1 VTWFEI
7 GNKAEWVNKK
17 GITMNGEIIAILEPG
32 EVAEDVLDEKE
43 RTKLST
49 TNLGAAV
56 IPETRRALIRVY
68 DENGWVTYHT
78 KRLGTLTKLIEME
91 HEQKV
96 TINDLMKEIREIKDQ
111 LQEIKSCKYPM
122 YPIKQYPII
131 NLNSRKP
138 MTETYNIRRRG
149 EKDE

>member
-1 VTWFEI
+1 MTWFEI
-7 GNKAEWVNKK
+7 GNRVEWVNKK

-91 HEQKV
+91 QEQEV
-96 TINDLMKEIREIKDQ
+96 TMDDLMKEIREIKDSIGR
-111 LQEIKSCKYPM
+111 QESERG
-122 YPIKQYPII
+122 
-131 NLNSRKP
+131 NARLRTVTRND
-138 MTETYNIRRRG
+138 NIR
-149 EKDE
+149 

>member
-1 VTWFEI
+1 MTWFEI
-7 GNKAEWVNKK
+7 DNRVEWVNKK

-91 HEQKV
+91 HEQEV
-96 TINDLMKEIREIKDQ
+96 TINDLMKEIREIKDIIGR
-111 LQEIKSCKYPM
+111 QESERG
-122 YPIKQYPII
+122 
-131 NLNSRKP
+131 NARLRTVTRND
-138 MTETYNIRRRG
+138 NIR
-149 EKDE
+149 

>member
-1 VTWFEI
+1 MTWFEI
-7 GNKAEWVNKK
+7 GNKVEWVNKK

-78 KRLGTLTKLIEME
+78 KRLGTLTKLIEVE
-91 HEQKV
+91 HEQVV
-96 TINDLMKEIREIKDQ
+96 TIEDLMKEIREIKN
-111 LQEIKSCKYPM
+111 
-122 YPIKQYPII
+122 II
-131 NLNSRKP
+131 GNTVS
-138 MTETYNIRRRG
+138 
-149 EKDE
+149 

>member
-7 GNKAEWVNKK
+7 GNKVEWVNKK

-56 IPETRRALIRVY
+56 IPETRRALIKVH

-91 HEQKV
+91 QEQEV
-96 TINDLMKEIREIKDQ
+96 TMDDLMKEIREIKDIIGR
-111 LQEIKSCKYPM
+111 QES
-122 YPIKQYPII
+122 
-131 NLNSRKP
+131 
-138 MTETYNIRRRG
+138 ERG
-149 EKDE
+149 NARLRTVAR

>member
-1 VTWFEI
+1 MGTNGSHPRSSGKNSGVVQVTWFEI
-7 GNKAEWVNKK
+7 GNKVEWVNKK

-91 HEQKV
+91 HEQEV
-96 TINDLMKEIREIKDQ
+96 TINDLMKEIREIKDIIGR
-111 LQEIKSCKYPM
+111 QESERG
-122 YPIKQYPII
+122 
-131 NLNSRKP
+131 NARLRTVTRND
-138 MTETYNIRRRG
+138 NIR
-149 EKDE
+149 

>member
-1 VTWFEI
+1 MTWFEI
-7 GNKAEWVNKK
+7 GNRVEWVNKK

-78 KRLGTLTKLIEME
+78 KRLGTLTKLIEIE

-96 TINDLMKEIREIKDQ
+96 TINDLMKEIREIKDIIGR
-111 LQEIKSCKYPM
+111 QESERGNARLRTATRNNDFFLVP
-122 YPIKQYPII
+122 
-131 NLNSRKP
+131 
-138 MTETYNIRRRG
+138 TYSALPPPTSQAHL
-149 EKDE
+149 

>member
-1 VTWFEI
+1 MTWFEI
-7 GNKAEWVNKK
+7 GNKVEWVNKK

-96 TINDLMKEIREIKDQ
+96 TINDLMKEIREIKDIIGR
-111 LQEIKSCKYPM
+111 QESERG
-122 YPIKQYPII
+122 
-131 NLNSRKP
+131 NARLRTVTRND
-138 MTETYNIRRRG
+138 NIR
-149 EKDE
+149 